1 MVLAIVLIAALST
14 PQAVPDLSGTWSR
27 DPSRSTATGGGNGQ
41 RDVEGGGRGGGLG
54 LGPPPDQLVIAQT
67 ADRLVITERLG
78 EASSTFTYALNGE
91 RTTNRVSRG
100 RNSGGTAAY
109 VTSRRGARFET
120 TVQVPPV
127 RGRGRAATYKEVR
140 YLDADGS
147 LVVEITRTGSPN
159 KRTLVYRR
167 IHK

>member
-1 MVLAIVLIAALST
+1 VVLALVLIAAT
-14 PQAVPDLSGTWSR
+14 FAPQAVPDLSGTWSR
-27 DPSRSTATGGGNGQ
+27 DAGRSTATGGGDGQ

-54 LGPPPDQLVIAQT
+54 LGPPPDLLVIVQT

-78 EASSTFTYALNGE
+78 EASSTFTYALNGK
-91 RTTNRVSRG
+91 RTANRVPRG

-109 VTSRRGARFET
+109 VTSRRGSRFET
-120 TVQVPPV
+120 TVQIPPV
-127 RGRGRAATYKEVR
+127 GGRGRTAIYKEVR
-140 YLDADGS
+140 YLDAGGS

>member
-1 MVLAIVLIAALST
+1 MFA
-14 PQAVPDLSGTWSR
+14 PQTVPDLSGTWSR
-27 DPSRSTATGGGNGQ
+27 DPGRSMATGGGSGQ

-54 LGPPPDQLVIAQT
+54 LGPPADQLTIVQT

-78 EASSTFTYALNGE
+78 EASSTFTYALNGK

-109 VTSRRGARFET
+109 VTSRRGSRFET
-120 TVQVPPV
+120 TVQVAPV
-127 RGRGRAATYKEVR
+127 GGRGRAATYKEIR
-140 YLDADGS
+140 YLDANGS
-147 LVVEITRTGSPN
+147 LVVEITRPGSTN